1 MPIGFHWGL
10 GRNTSLYRARSRWTR
25 SFGHGALVVGARS
38 SGRSPWGGR
47 HRANRPREAVRTRTP
62 GPGYLGGA
70 HTQLKTVHTRV
81 FGNSRHCQRAQCTP
95 CGWHERNRWQN
106 PPRRRA
112 ASLLE
117 GHEPPR
123 AARARR
129 APQGCATAPTRRRRA
144 AWAASPLHRCA
155 IAPMT
160 QTRLARA
167 ASSTFASSQANKQP

>member
-1 MPIGFHWGL
+1 MDTQH
-10 GRNTSLYRARSRWTR
+10 RTR
-25 SFGHGALVVGARS
+25 PFPCCGART
-38 SGRSPWGGR
+38 SGRSPGQKNDAR
-47 HRANRPREAVRTRTP
+47 TATPATRTSRS
-62 GPGYLGGA
+62 GLLGGA

-81 FGNSRHCQRAQCTP
+81 FGNPGHCQRAQCTP

-167 ASSTFASSQANKQP
+167 ASSTFASSQAIKQP

>member
-1 MPIGFHWGL
+1 MDFTGGL
-10 GRNTSLYRARSRWTR
+10 EGILRCTAPVRGHAR
-25 SFGHGALVVGARS
+25 FGDGALVVGART

-47 HRANRPREAVRTRTP
+47 HRANRPREAPGTRTSRS
-62 GPGYLGGA
+62 GLLGGA

-123 AARARR
+123 APTARCATQR
-129 APQGCATAPTRRRRA
+129 CATAPTRRRRA
-144 AWAASPLHRCA
+144 ARPASPRHRCA
-155 IAPMT
+155 VAPMT

-167 ASSTFASSQANKQP
+167 ASSTFASSQAIKQP

>member
-1 MPIGFHWGL
+1 MPCLKL
-10 GRNTSLYRARSRWTR
+10 GHPWSRRDASRVVHCPTPGNYER
-25 SFGHGALVVGARS
+25 IRTPRMPFVHVGHAYM
-38 SGRSPWGGR
+38 PPC
-47 HRANRPREAVRTRTP
+47 RPTRTLASHSLEQLRP
-62 GPGYLGGA
+62 ILSRGISKPCTIGVYLANHAAEGLLCWVEDGEA
-70 HTQLKTVHTRV
+70 RKLLQKR
-81 FGNSRHCQRAQCTP
+81 
-95 CGWHERNRWQN
+95 
-106 PPRRRA
+106 PRRRA

-144 AWAASPLHRCA
+144 ARAASPLHRCA
-155 IAPMT
+155 VAPMT